1 MAIFPKAGRLLAC
14 PPGTRGARGP
24 PAPNPRLRQPHLP
37 RCPRVL
43 ETRARAWPAGVAA
56 EWRAG
61 DRPCPAPVLQQGGP
75 GLRPETARPQ
85 GAAPRAGVSPV
96 APARPSVNSA
106 PRTPPGAFPTGSGQI
121 WASAAA
127 AWLGRGRQ
135 GPRGSGER
143 PSLRD
148 HVGGGSSALACRP
161 RPRRPLHRRRVV
173 PHAGRVS
180 PDIPVHGGGGLCHA
194 GLPRTWQGN

>member
-1 MAIFPKAGRLLAC
+1 MAR

-24 PAPNPRLRQPHLP
+24 PAPSRRLRQPP
-37 RCPRVL
+37 RPRRPRVL

-56 EWRAG
+56 SGVRAIG
-61 DRPCPAPVLQQGGP
+61 PALVLQQGGP

-96 APARPSVNSA
+96 APARSSVNSA
-106 PRTPPGAFPTGSGQI
+106 PRTPPGAFSTGSGRI
-121 WASAAA
+121 RASAAA

-135 GPRGSGER
+135 VPRGSGER
-143 PSLRD
+143 PSRRD
-148 HVGGGSSALACRP
+148 HMGGGSPALAFRP

-173 PHAGRVS
+173 PHADGGRLS
-180 PDIPVHGGGGLCHA
+180 PGILVHGEDGGGLCHA